1 MKHSRLLAILA
12 AFALA
17 LASCGP
23 DEPEKVTV
31 SVSPTSLSFD
41 SDGGSQSLNVQ
52 SNGSWT
58 VRVDGGWITAS
69 TFSGSGN
76 GSVEVTAAANDG
88 DVREG
93 SLTIASADQSVVVT
107 VSQKTTP
114 ITEISKVR
122 ALYKDADVKI
132 TDKTLVKGTVVSNF
146 RSASN
151 GGVNNYTSQKTIVI
165 QDATGGLQLFCG
177 QENTN
182 FGFGDIVQ
190 VDLTGQTL
198 SVYQN
203 GPIQVNGLPID
214 RITKLGSETPSAK
227 QVTIE
232 QFMSNAVESQYVA
245 IPDVQVASSD
255 LDKTFGNSSGHTS
268 INMVAKTGETFV
280 IFTSKYA
287 SFIGQKVPSGSG
299 TVKGV
304 TMKYGTTMQICL
316 TSLTDVA
323 GLTGERFGNQQG
335 EAKVVSIKEIRDL
348 YTGADTKISENVAV
362 EGTVISDY
370 RRDTDGGLNNYTS
383 AKTIVVSDGQYG
395 LMLYCSGDNKT
406 FARGDKVK
414 VTLYNQ
420 TLSVYQNGPLQVNG
434 LPLDNIE
441 KTGSETP
448 SPREITV
455 DQLLTGN
462 YESTYVAV
470 KDVQV
475 KSEFLGKKFSSS
487 TENTSIAV
495 EGKDG
500 GEFDIFTSRYAVFR
514 DETVPS
520 GSGTLKGIAGKYG
533 TRFQLTVSARS
544 DYAGLTGDRF
554 GSGTQIALPFAE
566 TSVWGGAGSFDLAV
580 TATVGWTASSSID
593 GFTVTPA
600 SGDGSATVQVS
611 YTRNPSASASRTA
624 VITFTGTDGSVAKLT
639 VTQQPYEEVTPSQVQ
654 PWLELPATPTT
665 DGKAFFSHDMTY
677 NGETVRNYSFWY
689 DLQNRVS
696 LWVSY
701 PLYKGMTSG
710 VQRTDK
716 WEYDPLLPRSYQGTA
731 YNGYGVSGYDRGH
744 QLPSADRLCNTAANE
759 STFYFTNLTP
769 QNHDLN
775 TYVWEKTEAHIRGL
789 VSTND
794 TLYVVTGCVLQT
806 AADPEIK
813 YIKDNEGK
821 NVAVPK
827 AYFKV
832 VLKYKP
838 GEGNNGYSAIGFW
851 FENRSYGDVNLS
863 RSYARSV
870 DDIEKLTGF
879 DFFCNLDDNIE
890 AAIEASYTASLWG
903 L

>member
-1 MKHSRLLAILA
+1 MA
-12 AFALA
+12 AFVLA

-23 DEPEKVTV
+23 DEPEKVSV
-31 SVSPTSLSFD
+31 SVSPASLSFEP
-41 SDGGSQSLNVQ
+41 DGGSQSLSVQ
-52 SNGSWT
+52 SNGAWT

-69 TFSGSGN
+69 TTSGSGN
-76 GSVEVTAAANDG
+76 GSIEVTAAANDG

-122 ALYKDADVKI
+122 ALYNGSDVKVSG
-132 TDKTLVKGTVVSNF
+132 KTLVKGTVVSNF

-214 RITKLGSETPSAK
+214 RITKLGTETPSAK

-245 IPDVQVASSD
+245 IPDVEVASSD
-255 LDKTFGNSSGHTS
+255 LDKTFGNSSAHTS

-304 TMKYGTTMQICL
+304 TMKYGTTMQLCL

-348 YTGADTKISENVAV
+348 YTGADTKIAENVAI

-462 YESTYVAV
+462 GWLHISW
-470 KDVQV
+470 
-475 KSEFLGKKFSSS
+475 
-487 TENTSIAV
+487 N
-495 EGKDG
+495 
-500 GEFDIFTSRYAVFR
+500 
-514 DETVPS
+514 
-520 GSGTLKGIAGKYG
+520 
-533 TRFQLTVSARS
+533 
-544 DYAGLTGDRF
+544 
-554 GSGTQIALPFAE
+554 PFA
-566 TSVWGGAGSFDLAV
+566 SPRHYIRIG
-580 TATVGWTASSSID
+580 
-593 GFTVTPA
+593 
-600 SGDGSATVQVS
+600 
-611 YTRNPSASASRTA
+611 Y
-624 VITFTGTDGSVAKLT
+624 
-639 VTQQPYEEVTPSQVQ
+639 
-654 PWLELPATPTT
+654 
-665 DGKAFFSHDMTY
+665 
-677 NGETVRNYSFWY
+677 
-689 DLQNRVS
+689 
-696 LWVSY
+696 
-701 PLYKGMTSG
+701 YK
-710 VQRTDK
+710 
-716 WEYDPLLPRSYQGTA
+716 
-731 YNGYGVSGYDRGH
+731 
-744 QLPSADRLCNTAANE
+744 
-759 STFYFTNLTP
+759 
-769 QNHDLN
+769 
-775 TYVWEKTEAHIRGL
+775 
-789 VSTND
+789 
-794 TLYVVTGCVLQT
+794 
-806 AADPEIK
+806 
-813 YIKDNEGK
+813 
-821 NVAVPK
+821 
-827 AYFKV
+827 
-832 VLKYKP
+832 
-838 GEGNNGYSAIGFW
+838 
-851 FENRSYGDVNLS
+851 
-863 RSYARSV
+863 
-870 DDIEKLTGF
+870 
-879 DFFCNLDDNIE
+879 
-890 AAIEASYTASLWG
+890 
-903 L
+903 